1 MKDETA
7 ENLMIGHSEVFL
19 QLMETIRQ
27 VAPTEITVLIVGE
40 SGTGKE
46 MVAQAIHALSRRENR
61 AMMTVNCGAIPQ
73 GILESE
79 LFGHTRGAFTGAV
92 ETRKGYF
99 ELADGSTLFLDE
111 IGEMPLETQ
120 VHLLRVLETREFMPV
135 GGHSVKKVDVRVL
148 AATNKN
154 LEKAVHQGEFRK
166 DLFYRLNAVKIT
178 VPPLRARREDI
189 RELTEYFSQQIC
201 SQSNIPIKRFTP
213 EAFRVLEQYGWPGN
227 IRELKN
233 ILKRILIFEKQN
245 TIDDSQIRYHLGEQT
260 SESRSLPMI
269 MNKSSEQAERELI
282 YRALMEL
289 RLAVEDI
296 RNLILQQSSQGLQ
309 LPPGSQISTEDTQKD
324 LSPRTLKSLEA
335 GAVLEAL
342 KRHNGNR
349 KKASR
354 DLGIGERTLY
364 RKIKEYG
371 IHE

>member
-1 MKDETA
+1 
-7 ENLMIGHSEVFL
+7 
-19 QLMETIRQ
+19 
-27 VAPTEITVLIVGE
+27 
-40 SGTGKE
+40 
-46 MVAQAIHALSRRENR
+46 
-61 AMMTVNCGAIPQ
+61 MMTVNCGAIPQ

-120 VHLLRVLETREFMPV
+120 VHLLRVLETHEFMPV
-135 GGHSVKKVDVRVL
+135 GGHAVKQVDVRVL

-154 LEKAVHQGEFRK
+154 LERAVHQGEFRK

-189 RELTEYFSQQIC
+189 RELTEYFSRQIC
-201 SQSNIPIKRFTP
+201 SENNIPIKRFTP
-213 EAFRVLEQYGWPGN
+213 EAFRVLEQHSWPGN

-233 ILKRILIFEKQN
+233 VLKRILIFEKGA
-245 TIDDSQIRYHLGEQT
+245 TIDEIQIRFHLGEQT
-260 SESRSLPMI
+260 SESRSLPMV
-269 MNKSSEQAERELI
+269 MNKTSEQAERELI

-296 RNLILQQSSQGLQ
+296 RNLIIQNSSHGLQ
-309 LPPGSQISTEDTQKD
+309 LPWNSQISAEDTEAVSRPQ
-324 LSPRTLKSLEA
+324 TLRSLEA
-335 GAVLEAL
+335 RAVREAL
-342 KRHNGNR
+342 ERHNGNR
-349 KKASR
+349 RKASQ

-371 IHE
+371 IDE

>member
-1 MKDETA
+1 MNE
-7 ENLMIGHSEVFL
+7 ERNQNLMIGHSEVFL

-27 VAPTEITVLIVGE
+27 VAPTEINVLIVGE

-46 MVAQAIHALSRRENR
+46 MVAQTIHAYSRRRNKS
-61 AMMTVNCGAIPQ
+61 MMTVNCGAIPQ

-120 VHLLRVLETREFMPV
+120 VHLLRVLETHEFMPV

-154 LEKAVHQGEFRK
+154 LERAVHQGEFRK

-189 RELTEYFSQQIC
+189 RELTEYLSRQIC
-201 SQSNIPIKRFTP
+201 SESNIPIKRFTT
-213 EAFRVLEQYGWPGN
+213 EAFRVLEQYSWPGN

-233 ILKRILIFEKQN
+233 ILKRILILEKQD
-245 TIDDSQIRYHLGEQT
+245 TIDEAQIRFHLGEQT
-260 SESRSLPMI
+260 SESRSLPMV
-269 MNKSSEQAERELI
+269 MHKTSDQAERELI

-296 RNLILQQSSQGLQ
+296 RNMIIQHSAKGLQ
-309 LPPGSQISTEDTQKD
+309 LPSISQISVEETEEDFRPQ
-324 LSPRTLKSLEA
+324 TLKSLEA
-335 GAVLEAL
+335 RAVQEAL
-342 KRHNGNR
+342 ERHSGNR

-371 IHE
+371 INE